1 MADNKNQHFVP
12 KVHFRPFS
20 VDREGK
26 AIHLFNLD
34 NGRAIPNAPVRNQCS
49 GDYFYGHDRN
59 LETAI
64 QTIEGAYGQMLQRLL
79 PPEAEPGA
87 LDGVV
92 LRRFMLLQNLR
103 TEAAAA
109 SASQVMAA
117 MARFPGS
124 FPDGEAFD
132 IKVAIKVAVEEAM
145 LVFARSMKIVDDL
158 RLTIVRNGSGTPFI
172 TSDDPAVL
180 TNRWYLQNPRARGL
194 SFSLRQSG
202 MILLMPLS
210 PTTLAF
216 LHDPDVYAI
225 GHRRGLV
232 WIEDDAEAAAL
243 NAHQILNCAANLYFH
258 DWETRDRVGAS
269 VAASLTARLGPRHR
283 TTYAVRGEQV
293 GEHVRYDVQP
303 FEEIA
308 FEERK
313 DVLIH
318 TEVLRPQPGRWPAFL
333 NYHRGGRVYSNGSRT
348 GFVRRGCLE
357 AGFVEGT
364 GYRRIRL

>member
-1 MADNKNQHFVP
+1 
-12 KVHFRPFS
+12 
-20 VDREGK
+20 
-26 AIHLFNLD
+26 
-34 NGRAIPNAPVRNQCS
+34 
-49 GDYFYGHDRN
+49 
-59 LETAI
+59 
-64 QTIEGAYGQMLQRLL
+64 MLQRLL

-333 NYHRGGRVYSNGSRT
+333 NYNRGGRVYSNGSRT

>member
-1 MADNKNQHFVP
+1 
-12 KVHFRPFS
+12 
-20 VDREGK
+20 
-26 AIHLFNLD
+26 
-34 NGRAIPNAPVRNQCS
+34 
-49 GDYFYGHDRN
+49 
-59 LETAI
+59 
-64 QTIEGAYGQMLQRLL
+64 MLQRLL

-109 SASQVMAA
+109 SASQVVAA
-117 MARFPGS
+117 MARFPGP

-132 IKVAIKVAVEEAM
+132 IKLAIKVAVEEAM

-158 RLTIVRNGSGTPFI
+158 RLTIVRNRSGTPFM

-194 SFSLRQSG
+194 SFSLRQAG
-202 MILLMPLS
+202 LILLMPLS
-210 PTTLAF
+210 PTTVAL

-225 GHRRGLV
+225 GHRRGVV
-232 WIEDDAEAAAL
+232 WFDDDAEAEAL

-258 DWETRDRVGAS
+258 DWETRDRVAAS
-269 VAASLTARLGPRHR
+269 VVASLPARLVQRHR
-283 TTYAVRGEQV
+283 TTYAVRGEEV

-303 FEEIA
+303 FEEIT
-308 FEERK
+308 FEQRR

-333 NYHRGGRVYSNGSRT
+333 NYRRGGQVYSNGSHT